1 MTGEH
6 GSSRQ
11 SWRYATLLALAA
23 LLCGLLLGGLSAWFL
38 GSVAVAGLTAA
49 ALTFNFHIPAALV
62 RLFATGRTAAR
73 YGERLLGH
81 KAALS
86 DQVERRVRLFSAMAA
101 APSVRQAGWQLGDQA
116 RLADYLD
123 DVEDLDFARLRA
135 GMPALTLAC
144 GIVGCLAATAFV
156 APLALAPIAL
166 FLAAILMA
174 ARWTAKAGATIWARA
189 RASRRGA
196 ARALGTAM
204 ASAVPLQAEGL
215 WNQQC
220 GAALAGF
227 SAADRDVLG
236 LRRAQAAFDAAAS
249 LLGPICALCVI
260 AVAWLSGARGEAL
273 LIPVFLAF
281 AWLPLGEAM
290 GSASRILVAQL
301 RRRAAQ
307 AELDRWTGGSPD
319 AQQPRGDRRLTRS
332 VATLAHT
339 ALQRRAPGG
348 QPMGAPAGLTLKAGR
363 PTILSGESGVGKTSL
378 LKQVAGWIGN
388 DMMRTDADLLGAEDR
403 RALSTFCPHDAAIL
417 HDTVRTNL
425 FAPAA
430 TDEELW
436 RALQAV
442 ELEARIKAAGGLDA
456 WITQDSLSLGEA
468 QRLNLARAWL
478 SDRPIVLLDEPAE
491 HLDHAQGQRI
501 LARLAERLRDRIV
514 VLSSHRAT
522 TLPDAVT
529 IALGS

>member
-1 MTGEH
+1 MTGQH
-6 GSSRQ
+6 GNSRQ
-11 SWRYATLLALAA
+11 SWRYATMLALAA
-23 LLCGLLLGGLSAWFL
+23 LFCGLLLGGLSAWFL
-38 GSVAVAGLTAA
+38 GSVAIAGLTAA
-49 ALTFNFHIPAALV
+49 ALTFNFHVPAALV

-144 GIVGCLAATAFV
+144 GIAGCLAATAFV

-166 FLAAILMA
+166 LLAAILMA
-174 ARWTAKAGATIWARA
+174 ARWTARAGATTWVRV
-189 RASRRGA
+189 RA
-196 ARALGTAM
+196 ARRAAARSLGAAM
-204 ASAVPLQAEGL
+204 ASAVPLQAEGF
-215 WNQQC
+215 WNLQS
-220 GAALAGF
+220 GEALAGF
-227 SAADRDVLG
+227 SSADGDVLN

-273 LIPVFLAF
+273 LLPVFLAF

-290 GSASRILVAQL
+290 GSASRILVAEL

-307 AELDRWTGGSPD
+307 AELDKWTAGPPP
-319 AQQPRGDRRLTRS
+319 AQAQAATRLTKP
-332 VATLAHT
+332 VAVLAHAT
-339 ALQRRAPGG
+339 LQRRAPDGR
-348 QPMGAPAGLTLKAGR
+348 PIGALPGMALKAGQ
-363 PTILSGESGVGKTSL
+363 PTILTGESGVGKTSL

-417 HDTVRTNL
+417 QDTVRTNL

-436 RALQAV
+436 RALEAV
-442 ELEARIKAAGGLDA
+442 ELDARIKAAGGLDA

-478 SDRPIVLLDEPAE
+478 SDRPIVLLDEPSE

-501 LARLAERLRDRIV
+501 LARLAERLRDRVV

-522 TLPDAVT
+522 FLPDATT
-529 IALGS
+529 IRLGS